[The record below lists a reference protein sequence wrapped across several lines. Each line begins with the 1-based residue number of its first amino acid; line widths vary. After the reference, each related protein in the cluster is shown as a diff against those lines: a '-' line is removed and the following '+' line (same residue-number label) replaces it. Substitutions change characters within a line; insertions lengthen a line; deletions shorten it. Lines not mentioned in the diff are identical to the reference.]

1 MNTICSTYSS
11 DVPTMDICEEM
22 ANTTMCPSCDKF
34 CDFHKLGVAC
44 LMTQAKYLFDNAT
57 TVFYAVFMSIWA
69 VIFTEMWRR
78 NSAEITHRW
87 DVFGYGNSPSPPSP
101 PFHLNTSCVDPEGEH
116 PRPEYLAK
124 LTDVEE
130 RHINFV
136 TQTTEPRPPFWR
148 MKMPGVL
155 ISWASVLFFIMLA
168 LVTVV
173 AIILYRMSM
182 IVALATVTDKLIKYE
197 KLIASRLSSFPSL
210 PEVTGPSSSQPQGP
224 PST

>member
-22 ANTTMCPSCDKF
+22 VNTTMCPSCDKF

-87 DVFGYGNSPSPPSP
+87 DVFGYGWYSSCHHLYLPSQYFPSRSRGGTPQAGVPGQAHRRGGEAHQLRDPDHGAQAALLEDEDAGSPDILGQCP
-101 PFHLNTSCVDPEGEH
+101 LLRH
-116 PRPEYLAK
+116 PRPGHRGRHHPLQ
-124 LTDVEE
+124 DVHD
-130 RHINFV
+130 RG
-136 TQTTEPRPPFWR
+136 
-148 MKMPGVL
+148 PGHSHRQVNQ
-155 ISWASVLFFIMLA
+155 V
-168 LVTVV
+168 
-173 AIILYRMSM
+173 
-182 IVALATVTDKLIKYE
+182 
-197 KLIASRLSSFPSL
+197 
-210 PEVTGPSSSQPQGP
+210 
-224 PST
+224 